1 MSNGTQI
8 SRQELRQG
16 NLDWEGLINAVR
28 GVTRQETEKTE
39 SKQFEDIM
47 ANLTKVAGEKAGKS
61 GFGGGFVSLLTSG
74 FGWPVKLASYLVQ
87 GLIKKKATEDAPKVF
102 DKYIAGLSGDKKEAA
117 QAVRKQYKDAV
128 DKGVLQTMGTSA
140 ILDQIMPWANE
151 SLEGLDFKGKL
162 DKINPFAKGENIN
175 MVPGAPVGKT
185 PLEEVGKASI
195 SLKDAQ
201 GLQQDVLQYGPQYSM
216 RPEVSM
222 VNDPSKGLKNLF
234 PTGVDAAT
242 TENYLQGLL
251 KNDKFKLGEGMEKML
266 PFISLLLRRGLQ

>member
-1 MSNGTQI
+1 
-8 SRQELRQG
+8 
-16 NLDWEGLINAVR
+16 
-28 GVTRQETEKTE
+28 
-39 SKQFEDIM
+39 
-47 ANLTKVAGEKAGKS
+47 
-61 GFGGGFVSLLTSG
+61 
-74 FGWPVKLASYLVQ
+74 
-87 GLIKKKATEDAPKVF
+87 
-102 DKYIAGLSGDKKEAA
+102 
-117 QAVRKQYKDAV
+117 
-128 DKGVLQTMGTSA
+128 
-140 ILDQIMPWANE
+140 
-151 SLEGLDFKGKL
+151 
-162 DKINPFAKGENIN
+162 